1 MNLKDKFS
9 NDERRVNI
17 EEEMMSDTLS
27 SYLNEWLPPS
37 KEVVIACIGTDRSTG
52 DSFGPLVGSMLEDQK
67 LESFH
72 VYGTLED
79 PLHALNLKERVQ
91 TINTEHP
98 NPYILAI
105 DACLG
110 RATSVGSVVLGKG
123 TLSPGSA
130 LKKDLPPIGDLHI
143 SGMVNVS
150 GFMEHVVLQ
159 NTRLHVVMQMAAKV
173 AAAIQLADTERR
185 RIKLETSPVQAF
197 TAATKRDS
205 IFSKTTKPRMDGTL

>member
-9 NDERRVNI
+9 NEERRVNI
-17 EEEMMSDTLS
+17 DEATMSDTLS
-27 SYLNEWLPPS
+27 VYLNEWLPPN

-52 DSFGPLVGSMLEDQK
+52 DSFGPLVGSMLNDQN
-67 LESFH
+67 LQTFH

-79 PLHALNLKERVQ
+79 PLHALNLKERVE
-91 TINTEHP
+91 TMNKEHT

-110 RATSVGSVVLGKG
+110 KATSVGSVVLGKG

-130 LKKDLPPIGDLHI
+130 LKKDLPPIGNLHI

-185 RIKLETSPVQAF
+185 RAKLEASPVKAF
-197 TAATKRDS
+197 TAAAKKDTMLNPAELRMKDS
-205 IFSKTTKPRMDGTL
+205 L